1 MQFTRGPA
9 LFAVLHLAV
18 ATAGTPVALDGV
30 MATDAAFAALSVER
44 GQQRAFEDNLARDG
58 VIFRPTAVNGLEW
71 LATHEPASGRLG
83 WTPAG
88 GAIGCDGRLAV
99 TTGRWTYASPDG
111 GDAASGHYLSVWR
124 REPDGHWRLALD
136 HGIDHAPGAAPSI
149 VLSDALGALW
159 PNAGEKACRASRWRA
174 SLDEEEQRLDEAI
187 RARGLIEA
195 LRRAAAEGALAYRD
209 DQPPGPLAASGA
221 ANDRSFGVGSE
232 ARAQFVAADP
242 ASNMGYS
249 YGEIASPA
257 NGSTPAARAIYVRI
271 WRNDG
276 KHWLVA
282 LDMTTLIPPAGT

>member
-9 LFAVLHLAV
+9 LLAVLLVAV

-30 MATDAAFAALSVER
+30 MATDAAFAALAVER

-71 LATHEPASGRLG
+71 LATHEPASGRLA
-83 WTPAG
+83 WSPAG
-88 GAIGCDGRLAV
+88 GAIACDGRLAV
-99 TTGRWTYASPDG
+99 TTGSWTYANPDS

-124 REPDGHWRLALD
+124 REPDGHWRLVLD
-136 HGIDHAPGAAPSI
+136 HGIDHAPGAAPAI
-149 VLSDALGALW
+149 VLSDALAALW
-159 PNAGEKACRASRWRA
+159 PNGGQQACRASRWRG
-174 SLDEEEQRLDEAI
+174 SLDEEERRLDEAI

-195 LRRAAAEGALAYRD
+195 LRSAAAEGALAYRD
-209 DQPPGPLAASGA
+209 DQPPGALAASGA

-232 ARAQFVAADP
+232 AQARFVGADP

-257 NGSTPAARAIYVRI
+257 DSSTQAARAVYVRI

-276 KHWLVA
+276 KRWLVA
-282 LDMTTLIPPAGT
+282 LDMTTMLPPAGT